1 MSRKIATKWAKKTE
15 KIRNKH
21 EKETIKWATIWRK
34 KGDKMETKWR

>member
-1 MSRKIATKWAKKTE
+1 MATKWQKKRRK

-21 EKETIKWATIWRK
+21 EKETIKWRQYGEK